1 MPSGICIFCGEHTT
15 LTREHVF
22 SEPILG
28 KLIGVNGDVG
38 LSWTDDG
45 SRELWAGAV
54 GGKTPH
60 DLTIDCVCSGCNN
73 EWLSRLDGQFVG
85 DVKWWAENPA
95 ARLGSP
101 RLDVITRYLLKLLFV
116 VAVGERMAQPHWIVG
131 EGPEPEFIPLTMRAD
146 GQAVLAHC
154 LDDLKLNVHIG
165 VCAVPKQTLDLITL
179 IPVSADFIP
188 ETSKVSRTNSGLA
201 VTFRRVGLRFY
212 CLATWLSIER
222 WTPRW
227 PPKVQTLRMKTRSG
241 RLPMNSTLDA
251 GSLIL
256 RHSARGPTPEPVRFI
271 EAILDDAQ
279 RQLRG
284 S

>member
-1 MPSGICIFCGEHTT
+1 MADGVTITDGAMDLDKSLTPGVRRQNCPLLQRRLYGFDMPSGICIFCGEHTT

-73 EWLSRLDGQFVG
+73 EWMSRLDGQFAG

-201 VTFRRVGLRFY
+201 VTFRRVGLDTEM
-212 CLATWLSIER
+212 AAE
-222 WTPRW
+222 
-227 PPKVQTLRMKTRSG
+227 
-241 RLPMNSTLDA
+241 
-251 GSLIL
+251 
-256 RHSARGPTPEPVRFI
+256 GP
-271 EAILDDAQ
+271 DAQ
-279 RQLRG
+279 NEDAIRAPAYEFNTRCRQ
-284 S
+284 SHPPP